1 MVRLSK
7 RSWTPEQ
14 IALLLALVEK
24 GVSPAR
30 ASVVLKRRQVA
41 VQNKARQLGS
51 SFPDVRD
58 VRAARRA
65 REVEE
70 LESIKRGNGGGHSM
84 ETESA
89 HGR

>member
-1 MVRLSK
+1 MVRSSK

-14 IALLLALVEK
+14 IALLLALVQK

-41 VQNKARQLGS
+41 VQNKARQLGN
-51 SFPDVRD
+51 SFPDVRN

-70 LESIKRGNGGGHSM
+70 LEAIKRGDGGGHSM